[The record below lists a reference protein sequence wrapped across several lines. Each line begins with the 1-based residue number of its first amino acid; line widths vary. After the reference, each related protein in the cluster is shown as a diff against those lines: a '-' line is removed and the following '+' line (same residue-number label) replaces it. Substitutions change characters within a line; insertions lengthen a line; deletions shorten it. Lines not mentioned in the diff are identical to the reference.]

1 MKPFKLQLQCDQHC
15 WNYCTAT
22 KWDFVA
28 SLRSVRV
35 VSAKVAKCGLN
46 QLISGVEP
54 TGNGD
59 FSKLHDIV
67 HHLESIYIYIIIYM
81 EITSSKCI
89 LLTRTSPVTTRV
101 NVHPS

>member
-1 MKPFKLQLQCDQHC
+1 MPVKPFKLQLQCDQHC

-28 SLRSVRV
+28 SLRSVWV

-67 HHLESIYIYIIIYM
+67 HHLESIYLYIYIYNYIHGNYKQQVYF
-81 EITSSKCI
+81 T
-89 LLTRTSPVTTRV
+89 
-101 NVHPS
+101 H